1 MNKTGLVFQR
11 EYLSRVQKK
20 SFLLVTI
27 LIPVIIIGFYVAII
41 AVAISGNSTMQ
52 KIAVIDQ
59 AGLLGNKDFTQNEF
73 SFHLAP
79 PDQQPSLQSG
89 YDKQGY
95 DGLLLIPP
103 TAVEQPDSIRF
114 QRKSEAGAGAQSDL
128 NKILSEAIGR
138 KRMEAEHIDP
148 EKIKHLS
155 PDVSLNATIGSEAK
169 KSISDVA
176 RGVGYTAGFL
186 IYFILLIYG
195 TMVMRGISEE
205 KTNRIAEVII
215 SSVKP
220 FQLML
225 GKILGIGAVG
235 LTQFLIWGGL
245 IYVLQLI
252 VPVFFPGMSA
262 ELHGASHS
270 GPMGMLGDLLQQ
282 ARALNFPLIVGCFLF
297 YFLGGYMMYA
307 SLFAAVGSA
316 ASDDAQESQQMALPI
331 TMLVVLSFVIMNK
344 ATADPNSGLAVF
356 GSLFPLT
363 SPIVMV
369 GRIPYGIPTIPLWQ
383 LLTSMVLLVL
393 FFLFTTWLC
402 GKIYRTG
409 ILLYGKKVTFSEM
422 LKWAAKKN

>member
-1 MNKTGLVFQR
+1 
-11 EYLSRVQKK
+11 
-20 SFLLVTI
+20 
-27 LIPVIIIGFYVAII
+27 
-41 AVAISGNSTMQ
+41 
-52 KIAVIDQ
+52 
-59 AGLLGNKDFTQNEF
+59 
-73 SFHLAP
+73 
-79 PDQQPSLQSG
+79 
-89 YDKQGY
+89 
-95 DGLLLIPP
+95 
-103 TAVEQPDSIRF
+103 
-114 QRKSEAGAGAQSDL
+114 
-128 NKILSEAIGR
+128 
-138 KRMEAEHIDP
+138 
-148 EKIKHLS
+148 
-155 PDVSLNATIGSEAK
+155 
-169 KSISDVA
+169 
-176 RGVGYTAGFL
+176 
-186 IYFILLIYG
+186 
-195 TMVMRGISEE
+195 MVMRGISEE

-331 TMLVVLSFVIMNK
+331 TMLVVLSFVIMIK